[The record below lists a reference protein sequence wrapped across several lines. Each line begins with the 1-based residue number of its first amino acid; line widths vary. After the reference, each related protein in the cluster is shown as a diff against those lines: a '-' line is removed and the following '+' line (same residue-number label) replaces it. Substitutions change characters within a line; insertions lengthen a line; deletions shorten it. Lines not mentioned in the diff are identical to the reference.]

1 MFRIF
6 YHLSVLSLF
15 VLITACGSN
24 ISQDTD
30 SPVSRVS
37 CADLNGKTIAA
48 SLIGL
53 STSGA
58 TVTEST
64 IVAATASGNSNGEYC
79 KVKGIIA
86 PSATA
91 PVGTSNINFQVN
103 LPGQWNSRMLQMGGG
118 GYNGTVV
125 TGLDFVS
132 MAWTLPP
139 MGSPL
144 AQGYATYGSDSGHVG
159 SSIDASFGTNDAM
172 MVNFG
177 HEHLKKTKDTVAE
190 IIKLAYGKAATK
202 SYFAGASTGGREGMT
217 AAQRYPQDY
226 DGIIANAPAINFAG
240 VRLQGVKVGQSAY
253 APGGYI
259 NNAKQKLILKV
270 SVDACDTDDGL
281 ADRIVSNVE
290 ACRTKVAAIKASL
303 RCVDGIDTGDTCL
316 SDAQLK
322 TVSAVSDDL
331 VLTYAL
337 ANNVSRH
344 EGYNILQG
352 ADFSGTT
359 LGLGTAATIGA
370 SGVQFGNGYL
380 FFQGDGY
387 LKSFITK
394 NPTLNTFTFD
404 FANPG
409 TFQQTLNTVSGIVG
423 AMNPDLEA
431 FRARGGKLIVMHG
444 LADQVISPNPMIAYY
459 KAQVTKS
466 GQSTVDSFLRFYTA
480 PGFGHGDGAF
490 VPAWDAL
497 GALNKWSTKGE
508 VPGILVATDSGA
520 NFGRSRPLCPY
531 PGFPKFNGTGPSY
544 LDSSFTCANN

>member
-1 MFRIF
+1 
-6 YHLSVLSLF
+6 
-15 VLITACGSN
+15 
-24 ISQDTD
+24 
-30 SPVSRVS
+30 
-37 CADLNGKTIAA
+37 
-48 SLIGL
+48 
-53 STSGA
+53 
-58 TVTEST
+58 
-64 IVAATASGNSNGEYC
+64 
-79 KVKGIIA
+79 
-86 PSATA
+86 
-91 PVGTSNINFQVN
+91 
-103 LPGQWNSRMLQMGGG
+103 MLQMGGG

-125 TGLDFVS
+125 TGLDYVS

-172 MVNFG
+172 MANFG

-190 IIKLAYGKAATK
+190 IIKLAYNKAATK

-226 DGIIANAPAINFAG
+226 DGIIAIAPAINFAG

-337 ANNVSRH
+337 ANNVNRH

-359 LGLGTAATIGA
+359 LGLGTTATIGA

-394 NPTLNTFTFD
+394 NSTLNTFTFD